1 MTTGDANTE
10 SNWTIFIHSRTLAWL
25 DPPESAKE
33 AVLSSVRRSLCY
45 PYVRCWKF
53 AQLVLN
59 DVLMLLRG
67 GVRPLLKMML
77 RGREI
82 FSKSE
87 SRYLLNN
94 IWMDDYCVWL
104 QCGEEMEKVLA
115 EYSLEYEAACTELK
129 KSDFDTPFK
138 LIMIEKCFS
147 DLRIAAR
154 AEKEKEEEEE
164 SSEEESSEEESS
176 EEESSD
182 DKEESEQKK
191 GTEDVAPS
199 TGKVLIEEL

>member
-1 MTTGDANTE
+1 
-10 SNWTIFIHSRTLAWL
+10 
-25 DPPESAKE
+25 
-33 AVLSSVRRSLCY
+33 
-45 PYVRCWKF
+45 
-53 AQLVLN
+53 
-59 DVLMLLRG
+59 
-67 GVRPLLKMML
+67 MML

-129 KSDFDTPFK
+129 KSDFGTPFK

-154 AEKEKEEEEE
+154 AEKEKEEEETSEEE

-191 GTEDVAPS
+191 GTEDVAPRTR